1 MVGEPARQGGVLTGL
16 SLAGSLPFLPSASAA
31 AGWTRVTSSSWFA
44 ASWGGAGLCPASAP
58 RISASSAACAG
69 WDSMVSSLLA
79 RKVDHGPFGRNSLL
93 CRTGRGV
100 TVRMRQCALPGH

>member
-44 ASWGGAGLCPASAP
+44 ASWGGAGLCPASA
-58 RISASSAACAG
+58 
-69 WDSMVSSLLA
+69 L
-79 RKVDHGPFGRNSLL
+79 
-93 CRTGRGV
+93 
-100 TVRMRQCALPGH
+100 